1 MGIKR
6 LRIKRVRIKR
16 VRIKRVRIKRVR
28 IKRVGIEIVKEGG
41 GEMGRV
47 IVRDRNGKRRWW

>member
-6 LRIKRVRIKR
+6 LRIKR

-41 GEMGRV
+41 GKMGRV